1 MTDEG
6 PRSCSPNEFAAL
18 IIYLNAPKPV
28 EGEGVMLAPCFLLTP
43 CLLSLVMSLVW
54 QSPRRYPGH
63 TSTWHAPAAW
73 SPCPWVS
80 PAHASAAASWWLW
93 TPYYWAPRSLEYRR
107 VEEKIEGQQP
117 VERWWNN
124 SHGISKTFFF
134 FPIDDFRLSESD
146 SYVPSQSNRAN
157 TTSHTWSDSSTLATV
172 RATCFMVT
180 ERRREGSTD
189 REIHHLS
196 DGEIEVQVT
205 QSSS

>member
-1 MTDEG
+1 MLRL
-6 PRSCSPNEFAAL
+6 PLLSRFA
-18 IIYLNAPKPV
+18 
-28 EGEGVMLAPCFLLTP
+28 C
-43 CLLSLVMSLVW
+43 CLLVSVMSLVW

-63 TSTWHAPAAW
+63 TSTWHAPAEW

-93 TPYYWAPRSLEYRR
+93 TPYYWALHSLRKTDGERSRERDDGQGR
-107 VEEKIEGQQP
+107 DDEIIVEESVRAADDLFNDDFHLSE
-117 VERWWNN
+117 EA
-124 SHGISKTFFF
+124 FFF
-134 FPIDDFRLSESD
+134 FLPDRYL
-146 SYVPSQSNRAN
+146 PSQSNRAN

-189 REIHHLS
+189 REIQRLW
-196 DGEIEVQVT
+196 DWVIEAQVT